1 MNLNKAKGEYGTI
14 EKPIKKSMPSVIAQG
29 SHIMGVTPS
38 NANAMTRNI
47 QNVLD
52 QLDIQ
57 GEDDII
63 DETING
69 QVCIFIFNKNR
80 DTKMRSKRMASR
92 RSFMMVE
99 PISRSCTCLT
109 IEPTER
115 MEKVTIKII

>member
-1 MNLNKAKGEYGTI
+1 
-14 EKPIKKSMPSVIAQG
+14 MPSVIAQG

-115 MEKVTIKII
+115 MEKVTIKIR